1 MKRNS
6 LRQKGSA
13 PHFLVGTWEEA
24 QNAVDA
30 TPVVY
35 TIALK
40 GSTIVV
46 SGLDESDGTKLR
58 ISGVSWDSRQLRFK
72 SLYPPTKHKA
82 SHVFRLTAKV
92 RAIHTITYSDDEGT
106 WGGQEQWRKRIL
118 PKVIP
123 PRSQVR
129 LIRADR
135 HSLSWR
141 EDIGRQFRVGYYSR
155 KDGLDCIWL
164 VNESGKYEQTTDR
177 ELLLK
182 YFRVELLSDEKNL
195 YGVGKRRL
203 AKLRIKAT
211 TGGSGPGKRRNRT
224 CEVTGAEDVT

>member
-1 MKRNS
+1 MKRNG
-6 LRQKGSA
+6 LRQRGSA
-13 PHFLVGTWEEA
+13 SHSLVGTWEEA
-24 QNAVDA
+24 QNASDA

-40 GSTIVV
+40 GSSIVV

-58 ISGVSWDSRQLRFK
+58 ISGVSWDGRQLRFK
-72 SLYPPTKHKA
+72 SVYPPTKHKA
-82 SHVFRLTAKV
+82 SHVFRLTAKG
-92 RAIHTITYSDDEGT
+92 RAIHTTTYTDDEGT
-106 WGGQEQWRKRIL
+106 WGGKEQWRKRTL

-135 HSLSWR
+135 HTPSWR

-177 ELLLK
+177 EFLLK
-182 YFRVELLSDEKNL
+182 YFRIERLSNEKNL
-195 YGVGKRRL
+195 YGAGKRQL
-203 AKLRIKAT
+203 AKLPRKAT
-211 TGGSGPGKRRNRT
+211 TGG
-224 CEVTGAEDVT
+224 